1 MLTYLTVVDDAT
13 TKSVGIVPARGR
25 WIRAAKCV
33 RCPSLTILEALVF
46 TDMSQA
52 VFRASSLAVIT
63 LAASCAL
70 ASAQSPSPPAD
81 PTRCE
86 TEVVVTAERSVAPVN
101 QVPASVIVIGKEKL
115 QTLPVVQLAEV
126 LSYVPGL
133 SLMQGQFYA
142 GRPVDWSLVSRREDV
157 GR

>member
-1 MLTYLTVVDDAT
+1 MLTD
-13 TKSVGIVPARGR
+13 I
-25 WIRAAKCV
+25 
-33 RCPSLTILEALVF
+33 
-46 TDMSQA
+46 SQA
-52 VFRASSLAVIT
+52 AFRASRLAVIT

-70 ASAQSPSPPAD
+70 AARR

-86 TEVVVTAERSVAPVN
+86 TEVVVTAERSEAPVN

-142 GRPVDWSLVSRREDV
+142 GRPVDWSLVSRRADV

>member
-1 MLTYLTVVDDAT
+1 MLADTSQDA
-13 TKSVGIVPARGR
+13 
-25 WIRAAKCV
+25 
-33 RCPSLTILEALVF
+33 
-46 TDMSQA
+46 
-52 VFRASSLAVIT
+52 FRASRLAVIT

-142 GRPVDWSLVSRREDV
+142 GRPVDWSLVSRRADV